1 MSILRKIAVPIA
13 VMLVMAISA
22 GAQDTSAQQK
32 RLRQLQKDIEV
43 LDAQIATATKQTG
56 DALTR
61 LSLIR
66 TKVSARRELVA
77 ESDREITEFNRTI
90 SLQQRQIDKIQA
102 RVDTLS
108 RYYSRLVRSA
118 YKSRD
123 TKSWYMYILASD
135 NISQAFR
142 RLSYFRSLSNELRS
156 QAEKLGEARDELE
169 IQQNHMKELKA
180 KAVTLK
186 KSREKE
192 LAALQAEE
200 AEASALAA
208 QMKKNKTKYINQL
221 NAKRKEME
229 KVNREIEQLIS
240 SKSKG
245 TSSRKAAPI
254 DYTLDSEFSKNQGKL
269 PWPAEGPVVSGF
281 GVNYHPDFANI
292 KMPQNNGIDIA
303 LRKDA
308 TVSAVFDG
316 TVCHVAVLPI
326 YGQCV
331 LVQHGGYFTF
341 YCKLKNVGL
350 KVGDKVKTGQTIA
363 LVDTMNGATQLH
375 FEIWKGTTPQNP
387 KGWLRP
393 Q

>member
-1 MSILRKIAVPIA
+1 MSVIRKITTALIA
-13 VMLVMAISA
+13 MFLMASA
-22 GAQDTSAQQK
+22 AYSQDTSAQQK

-56 DALTR
+56 DALTK

-66 TKVSARRELVA
+66 TKVAARRELVA
-77 ESDREITEFNRTI
+77 ESDKEIAEFNRTI
-90 SLQQRQIDKIQA
+90 SRQQRQIDKIQA

-108 RYYSRLVRSA
+108 LYYSRLVRSA

-142 RLSYFRSLSNELRS
+142 RLSYFRSLSNELKS
-156 QAEKLGEARDELE
+156 QAEKLGEAKAELE
-169 IQQNHMKELKA
+169 IQQARMKELKA
-180 KAVTLK
+180 EAVTLK
-186 KSREKE
+186 KAREKE

-200 AEASALAA
+200 AEASKLAS
-208 QMKKNKTKYINQL
+208 QLKKNKTKYINQL
-221 NAKRKEME
+221 NSKRKEME
-229 KVNREIEQLIS
+229 KVNKEIERLIA

-245 TSSRKAAPI
+245 GSSKKTAPI
-254 DYTLDSEFSKNQGKL
+254 DYTLDASFANNQGKL
-269 PWPAEGPVVSGF
+269 PWPAEGPIVSGF

-308 TVSAVFDG
+308 TVSVVFDG
-316 TVCHVAVLPI
+316 VVSHVAVLPI

-341 YCKLKNVGL
+341 YCKLKSVGV
-350 KVGDKVKTGQTIA
+350 KVGDKVKTNQTIA
-363 LVDTMNGATQLH
+363 LVDTMNGSTQLH
-375 FEIWKGTTPQNP
+375 FEIWQGTTPQNP
-387 KGWLRP
+387 MGWLRP

>member
-1 MSILRKIAVPIA
+1 MSLVRKISATIA
-13 VMLVMAISA
+13 AIFLMAA
-22 GAQDTSAQQK
+22 LAAAQDTSAQQK

-43 LDAQIATATKQTG
+43 LDAQIATASKQAG
-56 DALTR
+56 DALTK

-77 ESDREITEFNRTI
+77 ESDKEIAECNRTI
-90 SLQQRQIDKIQA
+90 SRQQSQIDKIQA

-108 RYYSRLVRSA
+108 LYYSRLVRSA

-123 TKSWYMYILASD
+123 TKNWYMYILASD

-142 RLSYFRSLSNELRS
+142 RLSYFRSLSNELKD
-156 QAEKLGEARDELE
+156 QAVKLSEARAELV
-169 IQQNHMKELKA
+169 IQQDRMKELKA
-180 KAVTLK
+180 GAVTLK

-192 LAALQAEE
+192 LASLQAEE
-200 AEASALAA
+200 AEASRLAS
-208 QMKKNKTKYINQL
+208 QLKKNKTKYVNEL

-245 TSSRKAAPI
+245 TSTKKAAPI
-254 DYTLDSEFSKNQGKL
+254 DYTLDSEFSRNKGKL
-269 PWPAEGPVVSGF
+269 PWPALGPVVSGF

-341 YCKLKNVGL
+341 YCKLKSVGV
-350 KVGDKVKTGQTIA
+350 KVGDKVRTGQTLA
-363 LVDTMNGATQLH
+363 LVDTINGATQLH
-375 FEIWKGTTPQNP
+375 FEVWKETTPQNP
-387 KGWLRP
+387 SGWLRP

>member
-1 MSILRKIAVPIA
+1 MRTVRKIAALIA
-13 VMLVMAISA
+13 AITLFAASSS
-22 GAQDTSAQQK
+22 AQDTSAQQK

-43 LDAQIATATKQTG
+43 LDSQIATATKQTG

-66 TKVSARRELVA
+66 TKVSARRELVD
-77 ESDREITEFNRTI
+77 ESSREIEEYNRTI
-90 SLQQRQIDKIQA
+90 NRQQLQIDKIQA

-108 RYYSRLVRSA
+108 LYYSKLVRSA

-123 TKSWYMYILASD
+123 TKSWYMYILASE
-135 NISQAFR
+135 SLTQAFR
-142 RLSYFRSLSNELRS
+142 RLSYFRSLAGELKI
-156 QAEKLGEARDELE
+156 QAEKLVEARTELE
-169 IQQNHMKELKA
+169 IQQNRMKNLKA
-180 KAVTLK
+180 GAVTLK
-186 KSREKE
+186 DAREKD
-192 LAALQAEE
+192 LASLKAEE
-200 AEASALAA
+200 NQASKLAS
-208 QMKKNKTKYINQL
+208 QLRKDKTKYVSQL
-221 NAKRKEME
+221 NAKRKEVE
-229 KVNREIEQLIS
+229 KVNREIERLIT
-240 SKSKG
+240 SKTKG
-245 TSSRKAAPI
+245 TSSKTPPPI

-269 PWPAEGPVVSGF
+269 PWPAEGPIVSGF

-303 LRKDA
+303 LGKDA

-326 YGQCV
+326 YGECV

-341 YCKLKNVGL
+341 YCKLRSVGV

-363 LVDTMNGATQLH
+363 LADTKNGTTQLH

>member
-1 MSILRKIAVPIA
+1 
-13 VMLVMAISA
+13 MAA
-22 GAQDTSAQQK
+22 LAAAQDTSAQQK

-43 LDAQIATATKQTG
+43 LDAQIATASKQAG
-56 DALTR
+56 DALTK

-77 ESDREITEFNRTI
+77 ESDKEIAECNRTI
-90 SLQQRQIDKIQA
+90 SRQQSQIDKIQA

-108 RYYSRLVRSA
+108 LYYSRLVRSA

-123 TKSWYMYILASD
+123 TKNWYMYILASD

-142 RLSYFRSLSNELRS
+142 RLSYFRSLSNELKD
-156 QAEKLGEARDELE
+156 QAVKLSEARAELV
-169 IQQNHMKELKA
+169 IQQDRMKELKA
-180 KAVTLK
+180 GAVTLK

-192 LAALQAEE
+192 LASLQAEE
-200 AEASALAA
+200 AEASRLAS
-208 QMKKNKTKYINQL
+208 QLKKNKTKYVNEL

-245 TSSRKAAPI
+245 TSTKKAAPI
-254 DYTLDSEFSKNQGKL
+254 DYTLDSEFSRNKGKL
-269 PWPAEGPVVSGF
+269 PWPALGPVVSGF

-341 YCKLKNVGL
+341 YCKLKSVGV
-350 KVGDKVKTGQTIA
+350 KVGDKVRTGQTLA
-363 LVDTMNGATQLH
+363 LVDTINGATQLH
-375 FEIWKGTTPQNP
+375 FEVWKETTPQNP
-387 KGWLRP
+387 SGWLRP